1 MHKLLCSRPGLDLS
15 KILVCLLIFGMLA
28 GCSNGKEDVSKK
40 LTIYV
45 PCSVFGAFC
54 DILDQY
60 KKENPG
66 LKISFDTGNTVVLMR
81 KVLYKGKRPD
91 VYMGTGPFETEPIE
105 KKGLI
110 ETGTKI
116 VFSYDSLILTTP
128 FSNPA
133 NINSIND
140 LITDKVKTIAIPNS
154 QINSSGHFAIEA
166 FTQLGLWDKIKHK
179 VIFTQYGRESRTY
192 VIKDKVD
199 AGIMYTSCLYEDIKP
214 GEEIIR
220 PKEIKIID
228 DILQKVN
235 MKIPSYACVLKTS
248 KNKLE
253 AKKFVDYLLSDFS
266 QKALKRWGGGIN
278 LN

>member
-1 MHKLLCSRPGLDLS
+1 MRNLAIWFIIAG
-15 KILVCLLIFGMLA
+15 ILA
-28 GCSNGKEDVSKK
+28 GCSTKKDFSKE
-40 LTIYV
+40 LEIYV

-60 KKENPG
+60 KKENPD
-66 LKISFDTGNTVVLMR
+66 LKIRFDTGNTVVLMR
-81 KVLYKGKRPD
+81 KVLNKGKRPD
-91 VYMGTGPFETEPIE
+91 IYMGTGPFETDPIE

-110 ETGTKI
+110 EPGTKI
-116 VFSYDSLILTTP
+116 VFSHDSLILTTP

-133 NINSIND
+133 NINSIDD
-140 LITDKVKTIAIPNS
+140 LLSERVKTIAIPNN
-154 QINSSGHFAIEA
+154 QINSSGYFAVET
-166 FTQLGLWDKIKHK
+166 FKQLGIWDKIKNK

-192 VIKDKVD
+192 IIKDKVD

-235 MKIPSYACVLKTS
+235 KKIPSYACVLKTS
-248 KNKLE
+248 KNKEE
-253 AKKFVDYLLSDFS
+253 AQKFVNYLLSDFAQS
-266 QKALKRWGGGIN
+266 ALKRWGGG
-278 LN
+278 L